1 MWEKNIN
8 SIPTYC
14 CAFWHSEF
22 RYDISSKGCFAC
34 LHLAEQ
40 RRTYSCNTVFISL
53 VGIYLQAKMRKSD
66 DLFSVKKT
74 LGYKIIISRFG
85 VTHFSANSYHTF
97 SACCYQ
103 KTKQTFTLLFTCLFC
118 NTCGSNPAGLL
129 DNNFS
134 LFHQQTDRVVIVTL
148 SIQYTTYNKT

>member
-40 RRTYSCNTVFISL
+40 RKTYSRNTVFISL

-66 DLFSVKKT
+66 DLFSAQKT
-74 LGYKIIISRFG
+74 LGYNIIISRFG

-103 KTKQTFTLLFTCLFC
+103 KTKQTFTLLFTCFFLQYVWLQPSR
-118 NTCGSNPAGLL
+118 TLTII
-129 DNNFS
+129 
-134 LFHQQTDRVVIVTL
+134 FHFFT
-148 SIQYTTYNKT
+148 NKLTG